1 MKKIFVF
8 LSLIVLA
15 TSCDWFVFDNQ
26 EYYNASVEGKITD
39 TKTGQPL
46 QFAFP
51 NTCKISIIE
60 EGWKDKAG
68 NPVEETQSWYVK
80 CNGVYVN
87 KLVWAA
93 KYRMETKDQN
103 FYPVSIPFELQRG
116 ANTVN
121 FEVTP
126 YCRVLDPQITFE
138 DGKIVARFKV
148 EVEDAAKTGTVDVA
162 LFGFTDRWV
171 SDGNNNFD
179 FDKVQTEGQKKK
191 IKNADG
197 TSVIELK
204 IDPNHPKES
213 GMQFAYKRNH
223 YLRIGARAYGN
234 ENSGKYYNF
243 SPVFKMSSDFSKV
256 EEVTN
261 WDEDL

>member
-1 MKKIFVF
+1 MKKIFVL

-26 EYYNASVEGKITD
+26 EYYNAQVEGRIID
-39 TKTGQPL
+39 SKTGQL
-46 QFAFP
+46 MQFAFP
-51 NTCKISIIE
+51 NTCSISIIE
-60 EGWKDKAG
+60 EGWKDLAG
-68 NPVEETQSWYVK
+68 QPAEEAQTWYVK
-80 CNGVYVN
+80 CNGTYVN

-93 KYRMETKDQN
+93 KYRMETKKQN
-103 FYPVSIPFELQRG
+103 FYPVTIPFELKKG
-116 ANTVN
+116 ENTVN

-126 YCRVLDPQITFE
+126 YCRVLDPVITFE

-148 EVEDAAKTGTVDVA
+148 EVEDPAATATVDVS

-197 TSVIELK
+197 TSTIELK

-243 SPVFKMSSDFSKV
+243 SPVFKMSGDFSKV

-261 WDEDL
+261 WDED